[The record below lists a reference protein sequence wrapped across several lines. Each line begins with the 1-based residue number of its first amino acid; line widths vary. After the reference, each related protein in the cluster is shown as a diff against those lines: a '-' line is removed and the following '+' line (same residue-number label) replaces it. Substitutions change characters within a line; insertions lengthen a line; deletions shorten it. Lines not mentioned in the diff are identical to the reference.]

1 MNVVRKPR
9 QHVMGVTEMRR
20 QTEETVGATLS
31 KTHVQFAMAMEVPK
45 PRGQYGAYESSCQ
58 YVCVQVRRKKRCRQ
72 QFCRNKHEE
81 IRDLTKAEKQE
92 RTGYSPGL

>member
-1 MNVVRKPR
+1 MNVVRKLR
-9 QHVMGVTEMRR
+9 QHAMGVTEMRR
-20 QTEETVGATLS
+20 QKEETVGATLS

-92 RTGYSPGL
+92 ITGYSPGL

>member
-1 MNVVRKPR
+1 MEAKRKNC
-9 QHVMGVTEMRR
+9 
-20 QTEETVGATLS
+20 VGATLS
-31 KTHVQFAMAMEVPK
+31 KTHVQLAMAMEVPK
-45 PRGQYGAYESSCQ
+45 PRGQYRAYESSCQ
-58 YVCVQVRRKKRCRQ
+58 YVCAWVRRKKRCRQ